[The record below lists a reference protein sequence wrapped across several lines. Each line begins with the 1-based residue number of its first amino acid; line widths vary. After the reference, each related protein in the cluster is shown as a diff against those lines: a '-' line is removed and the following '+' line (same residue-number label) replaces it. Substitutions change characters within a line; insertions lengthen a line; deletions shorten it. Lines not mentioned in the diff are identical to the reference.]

1 MKMMLDIYAGPEISM
16 FTDVLIFVGCSVAV
30 AVGLIILVLKLKKKS
45 ADKITGSDIQ
55 KEDDAEQ

>member
-16 FTDVLIFVGCSVAV
+16 FKDVLIFVGCSVAV

>member
-1 MKMMLDIYAGPEISM
+1 MMLDIYAGPEISM